1 MKPYFYLILSLPLA
15 MSGLQAYA
23 QDAITVTGV
32 VADEEGVP
40 VIGASVRIKG
50 HTEVG
55 TITDIDGKYAIKA
68 DRNASLQ
75 FSYIGMLTEEVS
87 VDGRNTVDVVMKYDY
102 TELNEVVVIGYG
114 ASKRSELTG
123 SVSSVK
129 AEEIMDT
136 PTSDVAQALAGRVA
150 GVQITQADG
159 APGAEMSIRVRGGMS
174 ITQSNEPLYVIDG
187 FPTEDGMSDLDPGD
201 IASIDILK
209 DASATAI
216 YGARGANGVILITT
230 KTGGA
235 KDGAKLNVSFD
246 TYVGFGQLAKKL
258 PVLSSEEFVL
268 MDYERSLYLYGE
280 DGARSSQN
288 RYGSLMEV
296 QDNYAGRNIDWQ
308 DLVLGRT
315 TLTQNYRVSVSGGDK
330 NLKYGLSYAY
340 FNSEGAMVYSGSE
353 KHTVSFNVSHDNGKR
368 FSVNA
373 RVNYSVN
380 TVNGVGTSEENT
392 RFNKMEHILQY
403 RPTAGING
411 TEAELIEGEDPLY
424 EDDES
429 NPMQNP
435 LITAQQERD
444 DRVTRN
450 LQINGGFTFRF
461 NDHWYFR
468 SNLGSR
474 YRIIRREQ
482 FYGELSATAKR
493 SSINGSVQ
501 YSEYTTFSIS
511 NVLNYD
517 YRRKNHRLTWM
528 LGQEWVQRGS
538 QWVRSSV
545 TNLPNNDIGL
555 NDMSLGTPG
564 AITSNV
570 NYDDKLLSFFTR
582 LNYNYKD
589 KYIVQATLRA
599 DGSSKFSAR
608 HKWGVFPAVSA
619 SWRLNEEEFIKRLD
633 VFSDFRLRAGYGLAG
648 NNNIGSYASLD
659 LLESASYPSGDSVS
673 AGYAPSGIPNTELQW
688 ESNQTFNVGL
698 DLGFF
703 RQRLTVTPEFYL
715 NKSSHLL
722 LNSKVP
728 ASSGFTTMVRNVG
741 KTRNMGVDLT
751 ITSVNIDRND
761 FTWTTNLNL
770 SHNDNKIVALS
781 GEDYFLEEATFG
793 YNQNTHKIEVG
804 KPIGQFYGFETIG
817 LYQVDDFTYDSSTG
831 TYTLKPGIPGRDGV
845 QPGYWKFKDEDGNG
859 TIDDNDRKVIGN
871 ANPVFYGGITNNFSY
886 KGFDLSIFFSFSYG
900 AEVLNGT
907 KLSNT
912 KTGSTNK
919 NVLAIASSENR
930 WMTIDRYG
938 NEVTDPD
945 ALAVM
950 NSGKTVAAVGDQEAG
965 DYYVH
970 SWAVEDASY
979 LRLSNVTLGY
989 NFPSKW
995 IRKAKIRKL
1004 RIYVT
1009 GSNLFCLTPYT
1020 GFDPE
1025 VSTRGNTLTPGVDFG
1040 AYPRSRTFV
1049 AGLNITF

>member
-1 MKPYFYLILSLPLA
+1 MKRYFYLIIFLLA
-15 MSGLQAYA
+15 TFGAQASASGDFPVSGTVV
-23 QDAITVTGV
+23 DA
-32 VADEEGVP
+32 DGVP

-50 HTEVG
+50 HSEVG
-55 TITDIDGKYAIKA
+55 TITDIDGKYSIKTDKDA
-68 DRNASLQ
+68 VLQ
-75 FSYIGMLTEEVS
+75 FSYLGMMPVEEPVN
-87 VDGRNTVDVVMKYDY
+87 GRETVDIVMKYDY

-129 AEEIMDT
+129 ADEIMST
-136 PTSDVAQALAGRVA
+136 PTADVAQAIAGRVA
-150 GVQITQADG
+150 GVQIIQADG
-159 APGAEMSIRVRGGMS
+159 APGAEMSIKVRGGMS

-201 IASIDILK
+201 IATIDILK

-230 KTGGA
+230 KSGGA
-235 KDGAKLNVSFD
+235 KDGAKVN
-246 TYVGFGQLAKKL
+246 VGFDAYIGFGILAKKL

-268 MDYERSLYLYGE
+268 MDYERSLFLYGE
-280 DGARSSQN
+280 DGARSFQN
-288 RYGSLMEV
+288 RYGSLLEAH
-296 QDNYAGRNIDWQ
+296 DTYADRNIDWQ
-308 DLVLGRT
+308 ELVLGRT
-315 TLTQNYRVSVSGGDK
+315 TLTQNYRVNVSGGDK

-340 FNSEGAMVYSGSE
+340 FDSEGAMLYSGSE
-353 KHTVSFNVSHDNGKR
+353 KHNISFNVSHNSGKR

-380 TVNGVGTSEENT
+380 KVTGVGTSEEST

-403 RPTAGING
+403 RPTSGING
-411 TEAELIEGEDPLY
+411 TEADLISGEDPLY

-435 LITAQQERD
+435 LITAAEETD
-444 DRVTRN
+444 DRITRN

-468 SNLGSR
+468 STLGSR
-474 YRIIRREQ
+474 YRITRRDQ
-482 FYGELSATAKR
+482 FYGENSATAKR

-501 YSEYTTFSIS
+501 YTENMTFSIS
-511 NVLNYD
+511 NVLNYE
-517 YRRKNHRLTWM
+517 YKHKKHRLTWM
-528 LGQEWVQRGS
+528 LGQEYVQRRA
-538 QWVRSSV
+538 QWVRAAV
-545 TNLPNNDIGL
+545 NNFPNNDIGL
-555 NDMSLGTPG
+555 SDMSLGTPG
-564 AITSNV
+564 SVTSNV

-582 LNYNYKD
+582 LNWNYKD
-589 KYIVQATLRA
+589 KYIVMGTLRA
-599 DGSSKFSAR
+599 DGSSKFSRR
-608 HKWGVFPAVSA
+608 HKWGIFPAVSA
-619 SWRLNEEEFIKRLD
+619 SWRLNEEEFIKKLD
-633 VFSDFRLRAGYGLAG
+633 VFSDFRLRVGYGLAG
-648 NNNIGSYASLD
+648 NNNIASYASLD
-659 LLESASYPSGDSVS
+659 LLKSASYPSGDSVS
-673 AGYAPSGIPNTELQW
+673 AGYTPSGIPNTELQW

-703 RQRLTVTPEFYL
+703 KQRLTVTPEFYL
-715 NKSSHLL
+715 NRSSHLL

-728 ASSGFTTMVRNVG
+728 MSSGFTSMIRNIG
-741 KTRNMGVDLT
+741 KTRNIGVDLT
-751 ITSVNIDRND
+751 VTSVNIDRND
-761 FTWTTNLNL
+761 FTWTTNFNI
-770 SHNDNKIVALS
+770 SHNRNRIIALS
-781 GEDYFLEEATFG
+781 GEDYFLEEASFG

-804 KPIGQFYGFETIG
+804 KSIGQFYGFKTIG
-817 LYQVDDFTYDSSTG
+817 LYQVEDFNYDASTG
-831 TYTLKPGIPGRDGV
+831 TYTLKPGIPGRQGV
-845 QPGYWKFKDEDGNG
+845 QPGYWKFEDYDGNG
-859 TIDDNDRKVIGN
+859 SIDDNDRQVIGN
-871 ANPVFYGGITNNFSY
+871 ANPDFYGGITNNFSY

-912 KTGSTNK
+912 KVGSTNK
-919 NVLAIASSENR
+919 NVLAIASSDNR
-930 WMTIDRYG
+930 WMTVDRSG
-938 NEVTDPD
+938 NEITEPA
-945 ALAVM
+945 ALAAL
-950 NSGKTVAAVGDQEAG
+950 NAGKTVAAVGDQEQG

-995 IRKAKIRKL
+995 IKKAKIRKL
-1004 RIYVT
+1004 RLYVT